1 MSKNNKTNREELL
14 QQENQILKELIGLEA
29 QLDQTEESSESEDVF
44 AGLRKLTM
52 PPKVDASFYVGHM
65 PPPWSP
71 RNRD

>member
-1 MSKNNKTNREELL
+1 MVKNNPSREELL

-29 QLDQTEESSESEDVF
+29 QLDQTEESSESEDMF

-65 PPPWSP
+65 PSPWST
-71 RNRD
+71 REK